1 MNPQKNKI
9 LIADDEWHLRL
20 MLSSMLNK
28 AGYQVVGEAA
38 NGTEAVSLFKEA
50 KPDLLLMDINMP
62 VMTGDVALR
71 EIMKATPDARIV
83 MLTSVADMQ
92 TVEKCLDYGAV
103 NYVRKDCPL
112 DEIRTVIDEALSEDN
127 PDG

>member
-1 MNPQKNKI
+1 MKRI

-20 MLSSMLNK
+20 MLSSMLK
-28 AGYQVVGEAA
+28 EAGFEVVGEAA
-38 NGTEAVSLFKEA
+38 NGAEAVTLYEKT
-50 KPDLLLMDINMP
+50 KPDLLLMDVNMP

-71 EIMKATPDARIV
+71 NIITAAPDAKVI

-92 TVEKCLDYGAV
+92 TVDKCLECGAI

-112 DEIRTVIDEALSEDN
+112 EEIRAVVNETFAED
-127 PDG
+127 DADAGT